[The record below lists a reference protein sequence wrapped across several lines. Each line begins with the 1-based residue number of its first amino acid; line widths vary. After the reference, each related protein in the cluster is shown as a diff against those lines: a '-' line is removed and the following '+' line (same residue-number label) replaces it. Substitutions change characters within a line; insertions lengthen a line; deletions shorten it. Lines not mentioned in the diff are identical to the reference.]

1 MTITPIQWM
10 LITIAA
16 LGAISGGVAQMTDL
30 FGPLLAKDIASAASF
45 ASSIISAI
53 LMPLTGQSAQIKTV
67 LAMPGVDSLQV
78 NRLANPVLAAIAVDP
93 AQEKIDAIPSD
104 KAQVAAT
111 AKAA

>member
-67 LAMPGVDSLQV
+67 LAMPGVDSLQG
-78 NRLANPVLAAIAVDP
+78 NRVANPTLAAIAGHP
-93 AQEKIDAIPSD
+93 NHD
-104 KAQVAAT
+104 KLE
-111 AKAA
+111 